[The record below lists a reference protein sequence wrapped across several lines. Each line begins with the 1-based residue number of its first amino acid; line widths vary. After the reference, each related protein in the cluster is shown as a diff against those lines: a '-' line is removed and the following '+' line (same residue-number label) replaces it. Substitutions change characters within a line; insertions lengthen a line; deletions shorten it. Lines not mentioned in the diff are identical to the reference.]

1 MTDVV
6 DDLKKHPNDIA
17 PVALK
22 WTALQPGYT
31 FAGFFQLDFAR
42 NWSEFDAAVS
52 NISISQ
58 NFVYAD
64 TAGNIGYRM
73 SGLLPIRPVENGRC
87 QWLAQLPRMSGRAT
101 CRRRRCRASTIP
113 EPHDRDG
120 QQPDRG
126 TDNFGQYV
134 TTDWDYGYRAR
145 RITDLLSAA
154 PPSRQRTISA
164 SRPTCYSIPAS
175 KLTPKFITAGR
186 RRRAT
191 RRPPRRFS
199 PAGTTR

>member
-1 MTDVV
+1 MTITVSSTLHGPILTDVV

-64 TAGNIGYRM
+64 IAGNIGYRM
-73 SGLLPIRPVENGRC
+73 SGLLPIRPVENET
-87 QWLAQLPRMSGRAT
+87 LPVVRLDFRRMSGRAT
-101 CRRRRCRASTIP
+101 SRRRRCRASTIP
-113 EPHDRDG
+113 R
-120 QQPDRG
+120 
-126 TDNFGQYV
+126 
-134 TTDWDYGYRAR
+134 TT
-145 RITDLLSAA
+145 
-154 PPSRQRTISA
+154 
-164 SRPTCYSIPAS
+164 
-175 KLTPKFITAGR
+175 
-186 RRRAT
+186 
-191 RRPPRRFS
+191 
-199 PAGTTR
+199 